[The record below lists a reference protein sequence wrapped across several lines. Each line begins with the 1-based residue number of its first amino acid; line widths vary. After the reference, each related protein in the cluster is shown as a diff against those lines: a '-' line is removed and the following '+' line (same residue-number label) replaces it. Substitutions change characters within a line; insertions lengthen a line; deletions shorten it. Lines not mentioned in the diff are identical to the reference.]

1 VVIEE
6 TDDEERPEM
15 TDRFARVAVVGTGM
29 MGPGMAVTMA
39 RGGSRVTIC
48 GRTDESVARGLARV
62 EAALAFLVENQLLPA
77 GEAPVLRE
85 RIRGTSDLAQA
96 VDGAGLV
103 QESIAENL
111 EEKRGLF
118 RRLEALCAPDTLLT
132 SNTSGLLIS
141 EIAAVLARPERAAT
155 MHYWNP
161 PHLVPLVEITQGER
175 TGAEVVEALCGYLRR
190 CGQVPVVARKDVPG
204 QIANRLQHALLREA
218 LYLVQEGVASAADV
232 DLALKMGPGRRWPAY
247 GVIEHQDV
255 VGLDLALSV
264 QRSLCPDL
272 CGVPAALPVIEE
284 KVAQGELGVKTGRGF
299 YDWSERDVEAVKA
312 RRDALLCTLARDWR
326 EE

>member
-1 VVIEE
+1 
-6 TDDEERPEM
+6 M

-39 RGGSRVTIC
+39 RGGSQVAIY
-48 GRTDESVARGLARV
+48 GRTEESVARGLAGV
-62 EAALAFLVENQLLPA
+62 EAALSFLVENQLLPA
-77 GEAPVLRE
+77 GEAPALRK

-96 VDGAGLV
+96 VDGTGLV

-111 EEKRGLF
+111 EAKRDLF
-118 RRLEALCAPDTLLT
+118 RRLEGLCSPDTLLT

-141 EIAAVLARPERAAT
+141 QIATVLARPARAAT

-161 PHLVPLVEITQGER
+161 PHLVPLVEISQGER
-175 TGAEVVEALCGYLRR
+175 TSTETVEALHDYLRR
-190 CGQVPVVARKDVPG
+190 CGQVPVVARKDIPG
-204 QIANRLQHALLREA
+204 QIANRLQHAMLREA
-218 LYLVQEGVASAADV
+218 LYLVQEGVASASDV
-232 DLALKMGPGRRWPAY
+232 DLALKMGPGRRWPVY

-272 CGVPAALPVIEE
+272 YSVPASPAVLED
-284 KVAQGELGVKTGRGF
+284 KVEQGELGVKTGRGF
-299 YDWSERDVEAVKA
+299 YDWSQRSVEAVKA
-312 RRDALLCTLARDWR
+312 RRDALLCVLAREWKED
-326 EE
+326 

>member
-1 VVIEE
+1 
-6 TDDEERPEM
+6 M
-15 TDRFARVAVVGTGM
+15 TDRFARAAVVGTGM
-29 MGPGMAVTMA
+29 MGPGIAVTMA
-39 RGGSRVTIC
+39 RGGSQVSIY
-48 GRTDESVARGLARV
+48 GRTEESVARGLAGV
-62 EAALAFLVENQLLPA
+62 EAALSFLVENQLLPA
-77 GEAPVLRE
+77 GEARVLRE
-85 RIRGTSDLAQA
+85 RIQGTTDLAQA

-111 EEKRGLF
+111 EIKRDLF
-118 RRLEALCAPDTLLT
+118 RRLEGLCSPDTLLC

-141 EIAAVLARPERAAT
+141 QIAAVLVRPERAAT

-161 PHLVPLVEITQGER
+161 PHLVPLVEISQGER
-175 TGAEVVEALCGYLRR
+175 TAAEMVEALHAYLRR
-190 CGQVPVVARKDVPG
+190 CGQVPVVARKDIPG

-218 LYLVQEGVASAADV
+218 LYLVQEGVASASDV
-232 DLALKMGPGRRWPAY
+232 DLALKMGPGRRWPVY

-272 CGVPAALPVIEE
+272 YSVPAPPSVLED

-299 YDWSERDVEAVKA
+299 YDWSQRDVGAVKA
-312 RRDALLCTLARDWR
+312 RRDALLCVLAREWK